1 MPSKKKRSPRLEIR
15 ILDNQ
20 IGRYPTVARTG
31 DSNRTGAGSI
41 FYDDT
46 DTYVYTQLSD
56 SSSVGSQFVSMPTS
70 IPSGSKYLLG
80 NLTSSIFVSGNAIRD
95 VEQWISPV
103 IARQFETIKPYIES
117 SQYEQDL
124 KTTEFYKTGSSLEE
138 FGLGFLSKLDSKTKI
153 SIDIPVATP
162 VQLQPRSASIYY
174 LNSERGRFEE
184 IAAGLRHRPW
194 ANINFWETRLFN
206 HLGSNILSSSKND
219 VLQLGHILNTPTE
232 NQTLPRSYLQDNLP
246 TAFSNM
252 GRLLSLVNTQSALID
267 SNFEATSSQYIQ
279 MSRFISQPFMVEKV
293 IMEIPIKAGP
303 GWLRDYTRFVR
314 LSAINGYR
322 NDPFDTGG
330 PAVTFGL
337 INQINRNNRDLI
349 LSATIIPEND
359 NFIGQDVSPLYNER
373 FASGFKSYGQP
384 ALVIPSSSNQ
394 TFTGTLKFQLEPR
407 ISNGVTSLGFFCVS
421 GSYSLYGSNRGD
433 KLRNSFAISVNPF
446 GRSMRGV
453 AAGRSVFGKEF
464 SVPDGDGVSALARFF
479 PEGIGSYCDVYL
491 YNYQQNAISPYILF
505 PSDKL
510 VLSVSKYRACV
521 SQSAVNGT
529 VPFNFNGGMNLNQAH
544 DIWMDSGTI
553 KITMYGSMVRE
564 GSEYHDSLNSRLDTN
579 SVHESI
585 HNVIV
590 DEWDVGSVQE
600 FTGSMRAQHM
610 SGTATPFLNHQ
621 EYQWSRQRQIDSTD
635 FDPRNTFSSIFASEQ
650 PVQYWERVQFFRN
663 IQVTSDNEQ
672 YYDSMLPRF
681 DEIFRKER
689 SGAPY
694 NAIVGSGDMLITL
707 DFIDSVTR
715 GFSVVDWSRS
725 FPFEPKYSDLVRT
738 KAIEKVA
745 SRYNTSGF
753 FANPGTARLSLLSP
767 TDTKIAIEVY
777 RVPFDGEPFDS
788 GGNYYH
794 IWADSI
800 NGNFAGLKYTDLIKI
815 LYASGDYNNVRSG
828 TTGVHGSDESP
839 GQFYGSTC
847 RPFFRTKT
855 FDVGAPNY
863 GYLNQVYRGALIR
876 GWKYGLLNGFE
887 TQTKAVFRRDRYG
900 HLRDMLEQ
908 RNDSKF
914 HDGLSVLPSPVN
926 VKFIGPNGSTV
937 KPENTFSSN
946 LSFEATSSL
955 PYFDGTV
962 RNREEPLYVPS
973 IYSAKFTR

>member
-31 DSNRTGAGSI
+31 DSNRSGAGSI

-46 DTYVYTQLSD
+46 DTFVYTQLAD
-56 SSSVGSQFVSMPTS
+56 SASIGPQFVSLPTS
-70 IPSGSKYLLG
+70 LPSGSKYLLG

-95 VEQWISPV
+95 VEQWLNPV
-103 IARQFETIKPYIES
+103 VTRQFESIRPYIES
-117 SQYEQDL
+117 KQYEQDL
-124 KTTEFYKTGSSLEE
+124 KTTSFFKTGSSLEE
-138 FGLGFLSKLDSKTKI
+138 FGLGFVSKLDSKTKI
-153 SIDIPVATP
+153 SIDIPVATA
-162 VQLQPRSASIYY
+162 VQLQPNSASIYY
-174 LNSERGRFEE
+174 LNNERGRFEE
-184 IAAGLRHRPW
+184 IAPSIRHRPW
-194 ANINFWETRLFN
+194 ANMNFWETRLFN

-232 NQTLPRSYLQDNLP
+232 DQTLPRSYLQDNLP

-314 LSAINGYR
+314 LNAINGYR

-359 NFIGQDVSPLYNER
+359 NFIGQDISPLYNER

-407 ISNGVTSLGFFCVS
+407 ISNGVTSLGFFCVP
-421 GSYSLYGSNRGD
+421 GSYGLYGSNRGD

-464 SVPDGDGVSALARFF
+464 SVPDGDGISALARFF
-479 PEGIGSYCDVYL
+479 PAGIGSYCDVYL
-491 YNYQQNAISPYILF
+491 YNYEQNAISPYILF

-544 DIWMDSGTI
+544 DIWMDTGSI
-553 KITMYGSMVRE
+553 KITMYGSMIRE

-579 SVHESI
+579 AVHESI

-600 FTGSMRAQHM
+600 FTGSMRAQYM
-610 SGTATPFLNHQ
+610 SGTTTPFLNRL
-621 EYQWSRQRQIDSTD
+621 EYQWSRQQQIDTTN
-635 FDPRNTFSSIFASEQ
+635 FDPRNTFASIFASEQ

-681 DEIFRKER
+681 DEIFRKEG

-694 NAIVGSGDMLITL
+694 NAVVGSGDMLISM
-707 DFIDSVTR
+707 DFTDFVTI
-715 GFSVVDWSRS
+715 GYTVTDWTRS
-725 FPFEPKYSDLVRT
+725 FPFEPKYANLIRT
-738 KAIEKVA
+738 KLIDKVT

-753 FANPGTARLSLLSP
+753 FGGSTRLSTLSP
-767 TDTKIAIEVY
+767 VDTKIAFEFYPPSNAELGIVT
-777 RVPFDGEPFDS
+777 G
-788 GGNYYH
+788 YH
-794 IWADSI
+794 IYADSI
-800 NGNFAGLKYTDLIKI
+800 NGNFAGLRYDDIIKI
-815 LYASGDYNNVRSG
+815 LYASGDWNNCRRNIFSEEAAG
-828 TTGVHGSDESP
+828 Y
-839 GQFYGSTC
+839 YGSTC
-847 RPFFRTKT
+847 RPFYRSKLIDGSAPSYGYGGKT
-855 FDVGAPNY
+855 F
-863 GYLNQVYRGALIR
+863 RGAIIR
-876 GWKYGLLNGFE
+876 GWKYGMINGFE
-887 TQTKAVFRRDRYG
+887 TQTKAIFRRDHYG

-908 RNDSKF
+908 RLDSKF
-914 HDGLSVLPSPVN
+914 HNGANALASPVN
-926 VKFIGPNGSTV
+926 IKFIGPNGATV

-973 IYSAKFTR
+973 IYSMRFTR